1 VRLDEDGMHGETIIR
16 SATAHELDQLGA
28 LKLRASL
35 AWGDLVAELQAL
47 PEARQVPS
55 EHLPYVFVAE
65 HHGTILGFATVLPSD
80 GEHAELED
88 LFVDPPAWRRGVGA
102 ALTKAAE
109 VRVIELG
116 RRVLRVVANNRALP
130 FYEALGFQ
138 TVGVVETLF
147 EPAPQMMKVLR

>member
-1 VRLDEDGMHGETIIR
+1 MHGEIVIR
-16 SATAHELDQLGA
+16 SAAAHELDQLGR

-55 EHLPYVFVAE
+55 EHLPYVLVAE
-65 HHGTILGFATVLPSD
+65 HKRAILGFATVLPSD
-80 GEHAELED
+80 GENAELED

-102 ALTKAAE
+102 ALTRAAE
-109 VRVIELG
+109 MRAIELG
-116 RRVLRVVANNRALP
+116 CRVLRVVANNRAVP
-130 FYEALGFQ
+130 FYEALGFG
-138 TVGVVETLF
+138 TVRVVETLF